1 MAMHPR
7 LLASIFL
14 LVALSIPPG
23 PARSAELPAADSGT
37 ALPFPDLWRD
47 IERHSPAQR
56 SAELQ
61 VRTAQATETRVS
73 RYRLPQVYVE
83 SRLYNTND
91 PALTFMSRLG
101 QRQVEAEDLTTSS
114 LNEPGTNSFGRATLG
129 VTLPMYEGGQGA
141 AETASARDLIAA
153 QESQLAGTRNQQF
166 ADAFADYGSM
176 LAFRDASTRLTG
188 LSAQVDETLQ
198 HYEVGSATNPVGY
211 SGLLGLK
218 TLANRFKIL
227 SNDLTTQEQAAK
239 AALSTQADLDP
250 SQWKPDPLSVDAFT
264 QRHAPAAAGS
274 GPQSSYQADSLKSLA
289 SSANHHIEM
298 ERSALRPKAGLFV
311 ESNVATGIR
320 GTGTSYVAGAYLS
333 WNLFSPKSYGAPE
346 EARLKSYALQEQAN
360 AVVQQDRIATAES
373 VRTLASLRE
382 TVALLK
388 ANDALLDEQVR
399 TSKRLFASGTI
410 SALQLAETYARR
422 LDAIQAVLQS
432 DLAQLQAYR
441 ALIVHRAELP
451 HVQ

>member
-1 MAMHPR
+1 MHLR
-7 LLASIFL
+7 LLVSISL
-14 LVALSIPPG
+14 LAALALLPG
-23 PARSAELPAADSGT
+23 PARSAEPPAAGPGA
-37 ALPFPDLWRD
+37 ALPFPDLWKD

-61 VRTAQATETRVS
+61 VRTAQAAETRVS
-73 RYRLPQVYVE
+73 RYRLPQVYAE

-101 QRQVEAEDLTTSS
+101 QRQVEAEDMTTSS
-114 LNEPGTNSFGRATLG
+114 LNEPGVNSFGRATVG
-129 VTLPMYEGGQGA
+129 VTLPMYEGGLGA

-166 ADAFADYGSM
+166 AGAFADYGSM
-176 LAFRDASTRLTG
+176 LAYRDASTRLGG

-198 HYEVGSATNPVGY
+198 RYEVGSTTNPVGY

-218 TLANRFKIL
+218 TLANRIKIF
-227 SNDLTTQEQAAK
+227 SNDLSTQELAAK
-239 AALSTQADLDP
+239 SALSTQADLDP
-250 SQWKPDPLSVDAFT
+250 AQWKPDTLSVDAFT
-264 QRHAPAAAGS
+264 ERHAPAAPGG
-274 GPQSSYQADSLKSLA
+274 GPTESYQANSLKALA
-289 SSANHHIEM
+289 SSANHHIEA

-311 ESNVATGIR
+311 ESNVATGVR
-320 GTGTSYVAGAYLS
+320 GTGSSYVAGAYLS
-333 WNLFSPKSYGAPE
+333 WNLFSPKSYGAAE

-360 AVVQQDRIATAES
+360 AVVQQDRIATEES
-373 VRTLASLRE
+373 VRALAALRE

-388 ANDALLDEQVR
+388 ANDTLLDEQVR

-410 SALQLAETYARR
+410 GALQLAETYSRR